1 MLTVVFGLF
10 HGLVLLPV
18 LLSLVGPRTEIESD
32 VEDEVASNF
41 FFVFLLLANVVSS
54 FFVPPA
60 IKAASNLFSI
70 FFHYLPRW
78 RPIRSRTPPPFPRSL
93 RWRRELAAKRIKP
106 TRFELLG
113 QSFFAYLVFI
123 RTRPTRFEHFR
134 LSFFLL
140 TLSLLEPGLPGL
152 NILG

>member
-1 MLTVVFGLF
+1 MVFGLF

-18 LLSLVGPRTEIESD
+18 LLSLVGPKTEIESD

-70 FFHYLPRW
+70 FFSQLTKVASTSESDSSTVSEVSSVEEGTH
-78 RPIRSRTPPPFPRSL
+78 
-93 RWRRELAAKRIKP
+93 
-106 TRFELLG
+106 G
-113 QSFFAYLVFI
+113 QENQAYQV
-123 RTRPTRFEHFR
+123 
-134 LSFFLL
+134 
-140 TLSLLEPGLPGL
+140 
-152 NILG
+152 